1 MLLLQLLLRVLLLP
15 ELLELPLVQLELL
28 LHHHLLRA
36 RSRVGATLRAP
47 PPAGRRDV
55 HLTSWYCKCRCC
67 LFLKTRITRKDEKE
81 CVTGISR

>member
-1 MLLLQLLLRVLLLP
+1 MLLLQLLQLLLRALLLP

-36 RSRVGATLRAP
+36 RSRVGATLTAP

-55 HLTSWYCKCRCC
+55 HL
-67 LFLKTRITRKDEKE
+67 LVL
-81 CVTGISR
+81 